1 MSLLKRFFAVLTA
14 AVLMIPLFPAVS
26 AQEQAKTGTPEIS
39 AKAAVLI
46 DADSGKVLFA
56 KQESLQLPM
65 ASTTKIMTALLALE
79 QAEVKD
85 PVVTVTDEM
94 VRVEGSS
101 MGLMPGNKLRLS
113 DLAVGMM
120 MVSGNDAANTAAIAM
135 AGNVTKFAE
144 LMNARAQEIG
154 MKNTHFVTPSGL
166 DSDQHY
172 STAYDMALLG
182 IEAMNNSR
190 FAGIVSQKQ
199 MTVKFINPE
208 QTINYG
214 NHNRLLS
221 LYPDSI
227 GIKTGFT
234 KKAGRCLVSAAQRDG
249 VRLVAVTLNAPNDWD
264 DHIKLYDYGFA
275 KLHSFT
281 PDTASLRYTLPVVG
295 GMTDTISVIPGSAD
309 SISLTDD
316 EIARLVQ
323 MVELPHFVYAP
334 IREGEMV
341 GSVSYWLDG
350 KVIIEVPLLAEQA
363 VECPQPEKTRM
374 EKIWDKIK
382 SIFQ

>member
-1 MSLLKRFFAVLTA
+1 M
-14 AVLMIPLFPAVS
+14 S
-26 AQEQAKTGTPEIS
+26 AQEQAKTSTPEIS

-295 GMTDTISVIPGSAD
+295 GMTDTVSVIPGSAD

-334 IREGEMV
+334 IRAGEMV

>member
-1 MSLLKRFFAVLTA
+1 MRLFKRIFA
-14 AVLMIPLFPAVS
+14 AVTTSILMVSLFPVVS
-26 AQEQAKTGTPEIS
+26 AQTKVQTDVPSVS
-39 AKAAVLI
+39 AKAAILI

-56 KQESLQLPM
+56 KQESLRLPM

-101 MGLMPGNKLRLS
+101 MGLMPGNKIHLS

-120 MVSGNDAANTAAIAM
+120 MVSGNDAANTAAIAIS
-135 AGNVTKFAE
+135 GNTTKFAE

-166 DSDQHY
+166 DSEVHY

-182 IEAMNNSR
+182 MEALNNSR

-199 MTVKFINPE
+199 MTVKFINPD
-208 QTINYG
+208 QTIRYG

-234 KKAGRCLVSAAQRDG
+234 KKAGRCLVSAAERDG

-264 DHIKLYDYGFA
+264 DHSKLYDYGFA
-275 KLHSFT
+275 KLHTFT
-281 PDTASLRYTLPVVG
+281 PDTATLRFELPVAG
-295 GMTDTISVIPGSAD
+295 GTSDKISVVPGSAD
-309 SISLTDD
+309 SVSLTEE
-316 EIARLVQ
+316 EIARMVQ
-323 MVELPHFVYAP
+323 RVALPRFVYAP
-334 IREGEMV
+334 VREGEMV
-341 GSVSYWLDG
+341 GSVSYLLDG
-350 KVIIEVPLLAEQA
+350 KTIVEVPLLAAEA
-363 VECPQPEKTRM
+363 VNSPQPEKTRM

-382 SIFQ
+382 SIFG

>member
-1 MSLLKRFFAVLTA
+1 MSLLKRVFAALIAAVLT
-14 AVLMIPLFPAVS
+14 IPLFSAVS
-26 AQEQAKTGTPEIS
+26 AQTQEQTSTPEVS
-39 AKAAVLI
+39 ARAAVLI
-46 DADSGKVLFA
+46 DADSGKILFA

-101 MGLMPGNKLRLS
+101 MGLMPGNKLHLS
-113 DLAVGMM
+113 DLAVGML

-135 AGNVTKFAE
+135 AGSAAKFAE

-166 DSDQHY
+166 DSAMHY

-182 IEAMNNSR
+182 AEALNNSR

-208 QTINYG
+208 QTISYG

-264 DHIKLYDYGFA
+264 DHSKLFNYGFA

-281 PDTASLRYTLPVVG
+281 PDTAALRYTLPVVG
-295 GMTDTISVIPGSAD
+295 GTAETVSIVPGTAD

-316 EIARLVQ
+316 EIARMKQ
-323 MVELPHFVYAP
+323 QVELPRFVYAP
-334 IREGEMV
+334 IREGEML
-341 GSVSYWLDG
+341 GTVSYLLDG
-350 KVIIEVPLLAEQA
+350 KVILEVPLLAEQV
-363 VECPQPEKTRM
+363 VECPQPQKTRM
-374 EKIWDKIK
+374 EKIWDRIK